1 MPSLCSIDSNLFWF
15 FPPAG
20 DWLAVGMENSHVEVL
35 HANKPDKY
43 QLLLHESCVLSLR
56 FATCGKWFVSTGK
69 DNLLNAWRTP
79 YGASIFQVIWL
90 INCHGVYNSIEQ
102 RINLSVQ
109 FSEFAV
115 EGNFIGAQ
123 LRYFSRR
130 QIHCY
135 RFGWQ
140 KSDSLRGY
148 LLNLIQWFLTFF
160 FWRSSLQ
167 RRGVIFLNELED
179 KKITGIKNGTNSSE
193 NGNNVWIYMQNN
205 SNVELIHNTM

>member
-15 FPPAG
+15 FSPAG

-90 INCHGVYNSIEQ
+90 INCDGVYNSIEQ
-102 RINLSVQ
+102 QINNEFFCSIFRIC
-109 FSEFAV
+109 
-115 EGNFIGAQ
+115 
-123 LRYFSRR
+123 SRR
-130 QIHCY
+130 KLHRCSVAIFQPTTNTLLPVRVTKKRQFTRLSI
-135 RFGWQ
+135 
-140 KSDSLRGY
+140 KSDSMVSHI
-148 LLNLIQWFLTFF
+148 LLLAIVVAEERRNFF
-160 FWRSSLQ
+160 KRI
-167 RRGVIFLNELED
+167 RRQ
-179 KKITGIKNGTNSSE
+179 E
-193 NGNNVWIYMQNN
+193 NYR
-205 SNVELIHNTM
+205 H